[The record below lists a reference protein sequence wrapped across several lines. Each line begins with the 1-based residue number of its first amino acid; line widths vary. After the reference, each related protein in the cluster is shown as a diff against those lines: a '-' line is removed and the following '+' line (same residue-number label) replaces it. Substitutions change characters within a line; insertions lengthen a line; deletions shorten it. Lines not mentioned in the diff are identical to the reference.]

1 MNLIEAVPNISEG
14 RDTEVIQ
21 AARRAVEAGGSTVLG
36 VEPDTD
42 YNRTVL
48 TYVGSHEQVVRS
60 SIELIRVTT
69 DLIDMRQH
77 EGNHP
82 RMGAVDVM
90 PFIALGETSFEDAQ
104 RVADEVYE
112 EFEGTHSMFRYGR
125 SATLPSRSRLPTLR
139 KGGYEGLKDRF
150 LGGRWNNDETRLPDN
165 WNGVWSEVDDKFGAM
180 AIGVR
185 PVLIAY
191 NVNVREEEPTASAV
205 AAKVIRSS
213 GFPIKS
219 ESGSKS
225 RVRGLLSSVQGMG
238 VPLES
243 HGISQVSMNLS
254 DPSETSIHLAYET
267 VKSIV
272 EPLGVEVF
280 GSEIVGLVP
289 LGSMLE
295 AGRWY
300 HGYDADHSV
309 LVTKAIEG
317 LGLDSLGDFDPNA
330 RIIEWALDAAREV

>member
-139 KGGYEGLKDRF
+139 KG
-150 LGGRWNNDETRLPDN
+150 
-165 WNGVWSEVDDKFGAM
+165 AM
-180 AIGVR
+180 
-185 PVLIAY
+185 
-191 NVNVREEEPTASAV
+191 
-205 AAKVIRSS
+205 
-213 GFPIKS
+213 
-219 ESGSKS
+219 
-225 RVRGLLSSVQGMG
+225 RV
-238 VPLES
+238 
-243 HGISQVSMNLS
+243 
-254 DPSETSIHLAYET
+254 
-267 VKSIV
+267 
-272 EPLGVEVF
+272 
-280 GSEIVGLVP
+280 
-289 LGSMLE
+289 
-295 AGRWY
+295 
-300 HGYDADHSV
+300 
-309 LVTKAIEG
+309 
-317 LGLDSLGDFDPNA
+317 
-330 RIIEWALDAAREV
+330 